1 MMHHARF
8 LLTLCG
14 LFAATTLSLGPA
26 RADAT
31 KRSKLW
37 GKGGELWRADSRLPD
52 FSYAGYCRGEREIPN
67 AKADPGFDVVADF
80 GARGDGKAD
89 DTDAFRR
96 AIRAAGDAGGKV
108 ISVPAGRY
116 VLRDRLEIRA
126 RGVVLRGAGSKRSI
140 LVMPTPLNEIR
151 PNWGATTSG
160 RRTSNYSWS
169 GGFIVVRGSP
179 SNERLATVDAPAKRG
194 ARSLR
199 VSSCKK
205 IAVGDEIVVR
215 VRDTAEQS
223 LARHLYANDPGAID
237 NLGRRARSDFVCRIT
252 RVDPKSKR
260 VSVDRPLRTEL
271 RLEWTPTI
279 SPSASSVEEVGI
291 EGLGFDFPVT
301 PYRGHFTE
309 LGYNAV
315 ALGGVRNCWVR
326 DLHIRNADSGI
337 FLSGANNT
345 VRDVVIESE
354 RDRDRGRHSTG
365 HHGFT
370 LSGPDNLLT
379 DFDIRTR
386 FVHDITMTGGSVGNV
401 IARGRGVDLSL
412 DHHCHANHA
421 NLFTDLDLGEG
432 SQMFRSG
439 GGARLGR
446 HSGAWETFWCVRSR
460 RPQSWP
466 RGFGPDVM
474 NLVGVRSDAQP
485 ITDRDGKWFEPLGA
499 AETFEPC
506 NLYAAQLAR
515 RLAKR

>member
-1 MMHHARF
+1 
-8 LLTLCG
+8 
-14 LFAATTLSLGPA
+14 
-26 RADAT
+26 
-31 KRSKLW
+31 
-37 GKGGELWRADSRLPD
+37 
-52 FSYAGYCRGEREIPN
+52 
-67 AKADPGFDVVADF
+67 
-80 GARGDGKAD
+80 
-89 DTDAFRR
+89 
-96 AIRAAGDAGGKV
+96 
-108 ISVPAGRY
+108 
-116 VLRDRLEIRA
+116 
-126 RGVVLRGAGSKRSI
+126 
-140 LVMPTPLNEIR
+140 
-151 PNWGATTSG
+151 
-160 RRTSNYSWS
+160 
-169 GGFIVVRGSP
+169 
-179 SNERLATVDAPAKRG
+179 
-194 ARSLR
+194 
-199 VSSCKK
+199 
-205 IAVGDEIVVR
+205 
-215 VRDTAEQS
+215 
-223 LARHLYANDPGAID
+223 
-237 NLGRRARSDFVCRIT
+237 
-252 RVDPKSKR
+252 
-260 VSVDRPLRTEL
+260 
-271 RLEWTPTI
+271 
-279 SPSASSVEEVGI
+279 
-291 EGLGFDFPVT
+291 
-301 PYRGHFTE
+301 
-309 LGYNAV
+309 
-315 ALGGVRNCWVR
+315 VRNCWVR